1 MKIFIDTAN
10 LEDIEKCLK
19 RGFAHGITT
28 NPSLLAKEPKT
39 SFKSHVDKII
49 GLINTY
55 QPGIHLSVE
64 VFSTNQAE
72 ILQQAQNIM
81 EQFNYPQMSIKIHV
95 GWDELETIKKLSRMG
110 ISVNCTACMNVSQA
124 IMGAR
129 AGAKYVS
136 LFWGR
141 IRDGGNDPEKSELR
155 FNLKEKKILEDDDF
169 NPAHV
174 VGAVRKIFDEDNFN
188 TEIIVGSIR
197 SVVDIKHARLAGAH
211 IITIPPKFF
220 PDMMSHFKTS
230 QVVEQF
236 MKDFQEWL
244 S

>member
-1 MKIFIDTAN
+1 MKIFIDSAN
-10 LEDIEKCLK
+10 LGDIEKCLK

-39 SFKSHVDKII
+39 SFESHVGKII
-49 GLINTY
+49 ELINAY

-64 VFSTNQAE
+64 VFSKNQDE
-72 ILQQAQNIM
+72 ILKQAQKFVQ
-81 EQFNYPQMSIKIHV
+81 EFNYPQISVKVHV
-95 GWDELETIKKLSRMG
+95 GWDELETIKKLAQMG
-110 ISVNCTACMNVSQA
+110 ISVNCTACMSVSQA
-124 IMGAR
+124 IMAAR

-141 IRDGGNDPEKSELR
+141 IRDGGNDPEKIELR
-155 FNLKEKKILEDDDF
+155 NNLKERKILEENDF
-169 NPAHV
+169 DPDHV
-174 VGAVRKIFDEDNFN
+174 IRTVRDIFDEGGFT
-188 TEIIVGSIR
+188 TEIIAGSIR
-197 SVVDIKHARLAGAH
+197 SILDIKHACLAGAH

-220 PDMMSHFKTS
+220 PDMVSHFKTD

-236 MKDFQEWL
+236 IKDFSEWL